1 MTQGFGFRPRL
12 LSTLAAATAILATF
26 WLGNWQLDRAQEKAR
41 LQQRMEQGARAP
53 IHLGAAKV
61 DPADLVYYP
70 VEARGAFDV
79 KGTVYLD
86 NRVHAGVP
94 GYEVVTPLRLD
105 GGRMHVLVIRGWVS
119 GGATRDR
126 LPEVTT
132 PAGQVQVEGVAVPGD
147 PALFELSRE
156 VRSGRLWQN
165 VTVERYAE
173 AFGLEL
179 QPIMIRERNDLGD
192 RLLRE
197 WKRPDAGIDRH
208 RAYAL
213 QWFSLG
219 VGVAV
224 LYAVLNVRRRTT
236 HRSQSA

>member
-1 MTQGFGFRPRL
+1 MAARFGFRPRL
-12 LSTLAAATAILATF
+12 LSTLAAAAAVLATL
-26 WLGNWQLDRAQEKAR
+26 WLGNWQLDRAAQKGR
-41 LQQRMEQGARAP
+41 LQQRMEQGAHAP
-53 IHLGAAKV
+53 IHLGPAKV
-61 DPADLVYYP
+61 DPADLVYYA
-70 VEARGAFDV
+70 VEAGGEFEA

-86 NRVHAGVP
+86 NRVQAGVA
-94 GYEVVTPLRLD
+94 GYEVVTPLRLN
-105 GGRMHVLVIRGWVS
+105 GGRMHVLVIRGWVR

-126 LPEVTT
+126 LPEVAT
-132 PAGQVQVEGVAVPGD
+132 PGGQVQVEGLAVPGN
-147 PALFELSRE
+147 PPLFELSRE

-179 QPIMIRERNDLGD
+179 QPIMIRQQNDLGD
-192 RLLRE
+192 GLLRE

-219 VGVAV
+219 LAVAV
-224 LYAVLNVRRRTT
+224 LYAVLNVRRSTT
-236 HRSQSA
+236 RRPPSA